1 MCLCR
6 KACLETETA
15 CPVFCWSLICWYAIL
30 SCWMDCRFLRNIY
43 LEWKSS
49 GWGSILQLSGLYM
62 QVHVWYI
69 LQVPGN
75 IDWCTLEWQHFVPH
89 KTFSR
94 YKMVQGQCNPSQCDP
109 CQCNP
114 WPMQSMPMQSMT
126 NTIRGQCNPC
136 QCAHGRTSHYCRNTE
151 ALSQPSGGYLWKIC
165 AWHGKI
171 GKIT

>member
-49 GWGSILQLSGLYM
+49 GVGSILQLSGLYM

-75 IDWCTLEWQHFVPH
+75 IDWCTLEKQHFVPD

-94 YKMVQGQCNPSQCDP
+94 YKMIQGNATRACATHANPTYANAIQANAPPAEHHIIAETRRHCRSCREDICERYACD
-109 CQCNP
+109 
-114 WPMQSMPMQSMT
+114 T
-126 NTIRGQCNPC
+126 V
-136 QCAHGRTSHYCRNTE
+136 
-151 ALSQPSGGYLWKIC
+151 K
-165 AWHGKI
+165 
-171 GKIT
+171 